1 MTTGPRGE
9 QVGGGRPGP
18 AALSCHPL
26 APGPAR
32 KAQGRRRPPRPPPTA
47 RGTSGLSG
55 GIGPRRSRRRPAPV
69 QDHSFQRAARDAPRV
84 TLGPAS
90 RVPSERAGTA
100 PRRPCRA
107 TDRPMS
113 WATPSFHRVLHLSS
127 ARAEDMVAVLLFLFF
142 FNLSCSSKTRVPL
155 NWASTV
161 YLSPESGY
169 REVNKR
175 AREG

>member
-1 MTTGPRGE
+1 MG
-9 QVGGGRPGP
+9 
-18 AALSCHPL
+18 S
-26 APGPAR
+26 
-32 KAQGRRRPPRPPPTA
+32 
-47 RGTSGLSG
+47 SGLSG
-55 GIGPRRSRRRPAPV
+55 GIRPRRSRRSPARV
-69 QDHSFQRAARDAPRV
+69 RDHSFQRAARDAPRV

-127 ARAEDMVAVLLFLFF
+127 ARAEDMVAVFVLGLFF
-142 FNLSCSSKTRVPL
+142 FFNISCSSKTRVPL

-175 AREG
+175 TREG